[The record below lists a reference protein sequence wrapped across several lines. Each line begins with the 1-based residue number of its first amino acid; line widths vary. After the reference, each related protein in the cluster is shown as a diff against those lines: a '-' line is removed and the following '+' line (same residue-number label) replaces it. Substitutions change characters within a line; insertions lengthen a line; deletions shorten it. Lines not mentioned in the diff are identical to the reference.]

1 MAAVVQAVDDVRK
14 LIGQPP
20 VVVGGL
26 AVLCRLSRPHRA
38 TTDLDLVDRLCGQDS
53 QLQVLRAAEGAR
65 SAEPAAV
72 LLPTRYGEVRVDVL
86 EVRQRDLEEP
96 SDDPGD
102 RLHATAHAWA
112 FDTATQVEL
121 VARRLDGVLVRSS
134 ARVAEP
140 GPLVAMKL
148 QAVMDRGSAKQATDL
163 LDIVRLTLD
172 PDARDR
178 MLIQLSESDRSMAR
192 DIALHVDLWLTKNR
206 TQSLRWI
213 QSTAS
218 EDVTL
223 DDLELVGE
231 LLSGALPTTD
241 GELQQPVDPMH
252 IIGRSHPRAH

>member
-1 MAAVVQAVDDVRK
+1 VSGSRAEFVGDGMAAVVQAVDDVRE

-38 TTDLDLVDRLCGQDS
+38 TTDLDLVDRLRGQDS

-112 FDTATQVEL
+112 FDTATRVEL
-121 VARRLDGVLVRSS
+121 VARRFDGVLVRSS

-206 TQSLRWI
+206 AQSLRWI

-241 GELQQPVDPMH
+241 GELQ
-252 IIGRSHPRAH
+252 